1 MNQVITTK
9 DLSLQVGYFTLKDIT
24 VQIPKGK
31 ITSIVGSN
39 GSGKSTLLK
48 LIARLL
54 EQDSGH
60 VIVNN
65 KRSKQYKAKEFAKVL
80 AMMPQSKQSLPN
92 LTVEELIAF
101 GRYPYKKR
109 FETRTSEEDRNVI
122 QWAMEVTNTKKYQ
135 DRMFLSLSGG
145 EQQKVR
151 IAMAL
156 AQQTNILLLDEPTTY
171 LDIAHQFE
179 VMDLLQEINQRY
191 GIAIIMVNHELQQ
204 AATYSDYLIAMKQG
218 EIVAE
223 GTPENLLT
231 STFLEKVYNIF
242 ATVNYIDGYPI
253 IVPNRRKRESD
264 EKLKA
269 VF

>member
-101 GRYPYKKR
+101 GRYPYK
-109 FETRTSEEDRNVI
+109 N
-122 QWAMEVTNTKKYQ
+122 
-135 DRMFLSLSGG
+135 
-145 EQQKVR
+145 
-151 IAMAL
+151 AL
-156 AQQTNILLLDEPTTY
+156 KQ
-171 LDIAHQFE
+171 
-179 VMDLLQEINQRY
+179 
-191 GIAIIMVNHELQQ
+191 ELQKKTEMLFNGQ
-204 AATYSDYLIAMKQG
+204 WK
-218 EIVAE
+218 
-223 GTPENLLT
+223 
-231 STFLEKVYNIF
+231 
-242 ATVNYIDGYPI
+242 
-253 IVPNRRKRESD
+253 
-264 EKLKA
+264 
-269 VF
+269 